1 MEGMALSAGAA
12 TIDITPEAGVAMGG
26 YGARTDAATGR
37 HDSLQ
42 GRVVVLADQHTEVA
56 IVVCDLLG
64 VPPLLVSELRR
75 EAESLG
81 LEPGNVL
88 VAATHTHAG
97 PSVVYTRRLNDYL
110 LEMAARLRR
119 GIEQARQRLQPA
131 AVRVSRF
138 ELNSISQNRRDPNGP
153 TQRQAEL
160 LAISS
165 SDGGAPIASVVNYAC
180 HATVLEH
187 DNLLWSADFP
197 GAACRFI
204 EQSYGG
210 VAIYLQGCC
219 GDINPL
225 WTAHDFDEVERI
237 GAIVGS
243 ATVRAL
249 HELAPVGGPGQYG
262 INLSWSENIR
272 QDPTEGRLVVDA
284 ELRAHGIEVELRRR
298 ELASAED
305 IEAEVAVLRGRLEGL
320 RVDDPVRRAITP
332 RLNQLNMER
341 TVLAYKQLQ
350 PPDQYTVEVQ
360 AIRIGDGCAIV
371 SLPGEFFVQTGMD
384 LTRAAG
390 IDNLLIAGYAN
401 DYIGYVP
408 PANEFANGGYEVG
421 FARFA
426 VESEDKIRSAA
437 VEALA
442 SIGAVP
448 A

>member
-1 MEGMALSAGAA
+1 
-12 TIDITPEAGVAMGG
+12 
-26 YGARTDAATGR
+26 
-37 HDSLQ
+37 
-42 GRVVVLADQHTEVA
+42 
-56 IVVCDLLG
+56 
-64 VPPLLVSELRR
+64 
-75 EAESLG
+75 
-81 LEPGNVL
+81 
-88 VAATHTHAG
+88 
-97 PSVVYTRRLNDYL
+97 
-110 LEMAARLRR
+110 
-119 GIEQARQRLQPA
+119 
-131 AVRVSRF
+131 
-138 ELNSISQNRRDPNGP
+138 
-153 TQRQAEL
+153 
-160 LAISS
+160 
-165 SDGGAPIASVVNYAC
+165 
-180 HATVLEH
+180 
-187 DNLLWSADFP
+187 
-197 GAACRFI
+197 
-204 EQSYGG
+204 
-210 VAIYLQGCC
+210 
-219 GDINPL
+219 
-225 WTAHDFDEVERI
+225 
-237 GAIVGS
+237 
-243 ATVRAL
+243 
-249 HELAPVGGPGQYG
+249 
-262 INLSWSENIR
+262 
-272 QDPTEGRLVVDA
+272 VDA